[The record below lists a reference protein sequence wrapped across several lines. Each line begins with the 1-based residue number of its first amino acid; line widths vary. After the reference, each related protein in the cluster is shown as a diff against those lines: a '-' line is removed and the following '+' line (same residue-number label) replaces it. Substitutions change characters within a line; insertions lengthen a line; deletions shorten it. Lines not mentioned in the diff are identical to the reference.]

1 MRTLRRRSGPDADQ
15 LRLLEVFHGCDDHEL
30 RAARGLLTPLD
41 VEAGRTL
48 VHQHDIGREFFIIAS
63 GTAEVLRAGES
74 VAQLGAGQFFG
85 EMALLD
91 GKPRTATVR
100 AISAMEV
107 LVQDQR
113 EFHAMLH
120 RSPTVACN
128 ITRTLSRRLRAA

>member
-1 MRTLRRRSGPDADQ
+1 MRPLRRRSGPDADR
-15 LRLLEVFHGCDDHEL
+15 LRPLAVFHGCDDHEL
-30 RAARGLLTPLD
+30 RAVRGLLTPVD

-48 VHQHDIGREFFIIAS
+48 INEHDIGREFFIIAS
-63 GTAEVLRAGES
+63 GTAEVLHAGES

-113 EFHAMLH
+113 EFHTMLQQ
-120 RSPTVACN
+120 SPTVACN